1 MVDGLEDCQT
11 LVEQLCLILGEI
23 ADLDIMPHLQFSRIG
38 NLAHDTLHERR
49 FSFTVLADESHFLTT
64 FDGERHMIEHRMGAI
79 VLAHI
84 ITDDRIVATSE
95 TRRELQVHRGV
106 VHLVNLDGHDLLQLL
121 DFLLHLHG
129 LRGLIAEALDEGL
142 HLCHFFL
149 LVLVGPDLLF
159 ATLLAQHDVLVVLH
173 LVVDDA
179 STGDLQR
186 TVRDIVDEG
195 TVVTDEYHRT

>member
-1 MVDGLEDCQT
+1 MT
-11 LVEQLCLILGEI
+11 
-23 ADLDIMPHLQFSRIG
+23 HLQFSRVG

-49 FSFTVLADESHFLTT
+49 FSFTVLADKSHFLTT
-64 FDGERHMIEHRMGAI
+64 FDGERHMIEHRVSAI

-142 HLCHFFL
+142 HLCHLLL

-159 ATLLAQHDVLVVLH
+159 ATLLAQDDILVVFH
-173 LVVDDA
+173 LIVDDSA
-179 STGDLQR
+179 TGYFQR

-195 TVVTDEYHRT
+195 TVVTHEYHRT